1 MQPAD
6 FQFFPET
13 ASTYASRVDGV
24 YLFLVALTAFFSI
37 AIALAIVFLGV
48 RYRRNAVVKRTPYSP
63 PMWLEL
69 SWLIAPVPI
78 LLFLF
83 IWSSQVFLE
92 IQRPPAGAMEIN
104 VVARQWM
111 WKFQHPSGRREIDE
125 LHVPAGR
132 PVRLKMI
139 SEDVIH
145 SFYVPA
151 FRAKQDVLP
160 GRFTSAWFEAT
171 KPGTYHLF
179 CAEYCGTQHSKM
191 VGKVVVMT
199 PVDYEQ
205 WLSRKT
211 GDVSPV
217 VAGAALFEQYRC
229 ASCHGPATQ
238 QSRGPTLEGIYGKM
252 IPLADGS
259 AVPADDSY
267 IRESI
272 VRPGAKIVAGYQNLM
287 PTFEG
292 QLSEEE
298 LNDLTA
304 YIKTLSGPP
313 VAAAASTADPST
325 VSQPSSNPQPSSS
338 PQGAQP

>member
-1 MQPAD
+1 MGSAD
-6 FQFFPET
+6 FQLFPET
-13 ASTYASRVDGV
+13 ASSYASRVDAV
-24 YLFLVALTAFFSI
+24 FWFLCGITVFFTV

-48 RYRRNAVVKRTPYSP
+48 RYRRNAEVNRTPYSP

-69 SWLIAPVPI
+69 SWLIAPAPV

-83 IWSSQVFLE
+83 FWSSQVFLE
-92 IQRPPAGAMEIN
+92 MQRAPADAMEIN
-104 VVARQWM
+104 CVARQWM

-125 LHVPAGR
+125 LHVPVGR
-132 PVRLKMI
+132 PIRLKMI

-160 GRFTSAWFEAT
+160 GRFTSVWFEAT

-191 VGKVVVMT
+191 VGSVKVMSPT
-199 PVDYEQ
+199 EYEE
-205 WLSRKT
+205 WLSGKT
-211 GDVSPV
+211 GDVSPQ
-217 VAGAALFEQYRC
+217 VAGAALFEQHRC
-229 ASCHGPATQ
+229 GTCHGPSTAQT
-238 QSRGPTLEGIYGKM
+238 RGPTLEGIYGKM
-252 IPLADGS
+252 IPLVDGTS
-259 AVPADDSY
+259 VPAEDTY
-267 IRESI
+267 LRESI

-298 LNDLTA
+298 LNDLVA
-304 YIKTLSGPP
+304 YIKTLSGP
-313 VAAAASTADPST
+313 VAATAKE
-325 VSQPSSNPQPSSS
+325 
-338 PQGAQP
+338 AQP

>member
-1 MQPAD
+1 MQGAD
-6 FQFFPET
+6 FQMLPDV
-13 ASTYASRVDGV
+13 ASTYAGRVDNI
-24 YLFLVALTAFFSI
+24 YFFLIGMTAFFSV
-37 AIALAIVFLGV
+37 AIALAILVLGI
-48 RYRRNAVVKRTPYSP
+48 RYRRNAKVNRTPYTP

-69 SWLIAPVPI
+69 TWLIAPLPI

-83 IWSSQVFLE
+83 YWSSQVFLE
-92 IQRPPAGAMEIN
+92 MQRPPANAMEIN

-111 WKFQHPSGRREIDE
+111 WKFQQPSGRREIDE
-125 LHVPAGR
+125 LHVPMGR
-132 PVRLKMI
+132 AIRLKMI

-151 FRAKQDVLP
+151 FRTKQDVLP

-191 VGKVVVMT
+191 IGRVVVMT
-199 PVDYEQ
+199 PPEYEE
-205 WLSRKT
+205 WLSGKA

-217 VAGAALFEQYRC
+217 VAGQALFEQHRC
-229 ASCHGPATQ
+229 GSCHGQPTEK
-238 QSRGPTLEGIYGKM
+238 SRGPSLAGQFGKM

-259 AVPADDSY
+259 AVPADDGY
-267 IRESI
+267 LRESI
-272 VRPGAKIVAGYQNLM
+272 VRPGSKIVAGYQNLM

-298 LNDLTA
+298 LNDLVA
-304 YIKTLSGPP
+304 YIKSLGATET
-313 VAAAASTADPST
+313 ASPTPGG
-325 VSQPSSNPQPSSS
+325 QP
-338 PQGAQP
+338 

>member
-1 MQPAD
+1 MGSAD
-6 FQFFPET
+6 FQFHPET

-24 YLFLVALTAFFSI
+24 YWFLVAVTLFFTV
-37 AIALAIVFLGV
+37 AIALAIVYLGI
-48 RYRRNAVVKRTPYSP
+48 RYRRNAQVDRTPYSP

-69 SWLIAPVPI
+69 SWLIAPAPV

-83 IWSSQVFLE
+83 FWSSQVFLE
-92 IQRPPAGAMEIN
+92 MQRPPADAMQIN

-111 WKFQHPSGRREIDE
+111 WKLQHPSGRREIDE

-151 FRAKQDVLP
+151 FRMKMDVLP
-160 GRFTSAWFEAT
+160 GRFSTAWFEAT

-191 VGKVVVMT
+191 VGKVIVMSPT
-199 PVDYEQ
+199 DYEA
-205 WLSRKT
+205 WLSGRT
-211 GDVSPV
+211 GDVSPE
-217 VAGAALFEQYRC
+217 VAGAALFEQHRC
-229 ASCHGPATQ
+229 GSCHGPATAQ
-238 QSRGPTLEGIYGKM
+238 MRGPTLEGIYGKM

-259 AVPADDSY
+259 AVPADDTY
-267 IRESI
+267 LRESI

-287 PTFEG
+287 PTYEG

-298 LNDLTA
+298 LNDLVA

-313 VAAAASTADPST
+313 AAAAKEG
-325 VSQPSSNPQPSSS
+325 QP
-338 PQGAQP
+338 